1 MKCVSMSSTAAK
13 KFIPL
18 MDRILISKI
27 IPKTT
32 TKSGLFLPESATE
45 PSYTGKVL
53 AVGPGRITSNGSKVP
68 PSVKEGDVVVLP
80 EYGGSSLK
88 IDGEEF
94 FVYRDDDIVG
104 IIKDH

>member
-1 MKCVSMSSTAAK
+1 MSSTITK

-18 MDRILISKI
+18 LDRILISKI
-27 IPKTT
+27 VPKTT

-53 AVGPGRITSNGSKVP
+53 AVGPGRITNTGNKIP
-68 PSVKEGDVVVLP
+68 PSVKEGDIVVLP

-94 FVYRDDDIVG
+94 HVYRDDDIIG
-104 IIKDH
+104 IIKDE